1 MEKLEKMVSQQ
12 CYDEICA
19 KVKAQVGEQAFD
31 YIFPAVKKALEEG
44 GIETRNQILSRW
56 LDIGSCRVCD
66 ECGAIMEEGWYN
78 CGKYA
83 CSDECVC
90 KQDGITKEEFDRF
103 QIYKTTIQGYLDD
116 EKKGRKAEKL
126 TDEEIAE
133 IMNEIFDDC
142 DAYYTS
148 WR

>member
-1 MEKLEKMVSQQ
+1 MEKLENMVSQQ

-66 ECGAIMEEGWYN
+66 ECGKIMQEGWYN
-78 CGKYA
+78 MGRYA
-83 CSDECVC
+83 CSDECVM

-103 QIYKTTIQGYLDD
+103 QIYKTTIQEYLDD
-116 EKKGRKAEKL
+116 EGKERKADDL
-126 TDEEIAE
+126 TDDEIKT
-133 IMNEIFDDC
+133 IMEEIFDDC